1 MTSVHEP
8 ARTPVAAN
16 ATGRPRLPAGAW
28 ASDIAVA
35 LALLAVLV
43 VIFPAEHPLT
53 IVGNFAMVASIAWR
67 RKAPMF
73 MLGTITVGGLLVLA
87 SSHQMVPGVVVV
99 PLAAYSVAR
108 WVPGRSSRWTLL
120 IGGVASVLAPI
131 RWTGTFGPIM
141 SSDTSRLVAI
151 GVLVVMCAGSV
162 IAPYAMGR
170 RVLESVRLMEQRR
183 AAEAE
188 REAHTLAEREQQ
200 LRIREAQSRA
210 QIAREL
216 HDIVAHSLSVMI
228 VQAEGGRALAGKRP
242 DAAVEALDT
251 IAESGREA
259 LSEMRRIVSVLRGA
273 PDGTADYAPTPGVDD
288 IADLVNR
295 AGLPADYRVVGD
307 PEHLPQTL
315 GLTAYRVVQEALTN
329 VLRHAGPD
337 AAVNVTLTYA
347 AGSLVVEVADDGQGS
362 DATSDGQGTG
372 LRGMRERVE
381 AMGGRLTA
389 GPRPHGGFLV
399 RASLPIHAPTP
410 GTPRIAPPRHGHPS
424 TPNPPGSNT

>member
-1 MTSVHEP
+1 MISAHEP
-8 ARTPVAAN
+8 ARTPVAA
-16 ATGRPRLPAGAW
+16 ASTRPSLPPGAW

-53 IVGNFAMVASIAWR
+53 VVGNFAMVASTAWR
-67 RKAPMF
+67 RKAPMV
-73 MLGTITVGGLLVLA
+73 MLGVVSFGGFLVLA
-87 SSHQMVPGVVVV
+87 SSHQLVPGVVVV

-108 WVPGRSSRWTLL
+108 WVPGRSSRWTLV
-120 IGGVASVLAPI
+120 IGAVASVLAPI
-131 RWTGTFGPIM
+131 RWTSNYGPIV
-141 SSDTSRLVAI
+141 SSDTTRLVAI
-151 GVLVVMCAGSV
+151 TVLSFMCAGSV
-162 IAPYAMGR
+162 VAPYAMGR

-183 AAEAE
+183 AAQAE

-228 VQAEGGRALAGKRP
+228 VQAEGGRALAPKKP
-242 DAAVEALDT
+242 EAAIEALDT

-259 LSEMRRIVSVLRGA
+259 LSEMRRIVAVLRGS
-273 PDGTADYAPTPGVDD
+273 PDVTADYAPTPGLDD
-288 IADLVNR
+288 IAELVSR
-295 AGLPADYRVVGD
+295 SGLRADYRVVGD
-307 PEHLPQTL
+307 PARVPQTL

-337 AAVNVTLTYA
+337 ATVTVTLTYTPA
-347 AGSLVVEVADDGQGS
+347 AVVVDVSDDGRGS
-362 DATSDGQGTG
+362 DETSDGQGTG

-381 AMGGRLTA
+381 SMGGRLTT
-389 GPRPHGGFLV
+389 GPRPDRGFLV
-399 RASLPIHAPTP
+399 RATLPVGEPT
-410 GTPRIAPPRHGHPS
+410 APPAPVRPPTGGHRPAD
-424 TPNPPGSNT
+424 TPPGRHP